1 MVDKSKTSTEKI
13 DPEKMLKEEKHILDL
28 ELAVNKK
35 KFKELKE
42 KQTNLKI

>member
-1 MVDKSKTSTEKI
+1 MADKSKTSTEKVE
-13 DPEKMLKEEKHILDL
+13 PEKMLKEERDLLDL
-28 ELAVNKK
+28 ELAENKE

>member
-1 MVDKSKTSTEKI
+1 MADKSKTPTEKVE
-13 DPEKMLKEEKHILDL
+13 PEKMLEEEKRILDL
-28 ELAVNKK
+28 ELAANKE